1 MAYHGTPYYNIP
13 VVCVRRRLILQ
24 GSRKDRFQLK
34 KNRKIFSLSGRVT
47 FNGPP
52 CAAAAYYYYN
62 NMLSSS
68 YRIGAE
74 QRHTRRSRVFDRED
88 RTRISRVNHSR
99 RPSLS
104 IGIMPYRSSSFFPSV
119 ARNRITIRRTRA
131 GTHYYNDDA
140 YLYNIFI
147 TARLQDR
154 TIVEQR
160 TKSPQNV
167 YGNIHAIRCFPKSF
181 RRNSRTHSHAPRAE
195 KILAQLSVQK
205 YYHFIH
211 PLVHAWIRAQHNI
224 RTRN

>member
-1 MAYHGTPYYNIP
+1 MGHPALRPRIIIIIICYHRRIASVQNSDTLAGHAFLTVKTVLAFRALTTPD
-13 VVCVRRRLILQ
+13 VRR
-24 GSRKDRFQLK
+24 
-34 KNRKIFSLSGRVT
+34 
-47 FNGPP
+47 
-52 CAAAAYYYYN
+52 
-62 NMLSSS
+62 
-68 YRIGAE
+68 
-74 QRHTRRSRVFDRED
+74 
-88 RTRISRVNHSR
+88 
-99 RPSLS
+99 LS

-181 RRNSRTHSHAPRAE
+181 RRNSRTHAHAPRAE
-195 KILAQLSVQK
+195 NILAQLSVQK
-205 YYHFIH
+205 YYHFIR
-211 PLVHAWIRAQHNI
+211 PLVHA
-224 RTRN
+224 